1 MTAQPDLSAVGRMA
15 VAYAERG
22 FVLVPLHG
30 IVGGRCTCPL
40 ADCPSP
46 GKHPRPSRG
55 LREASADVAQ
65 VRQWWL
71 QWPTANVGC
80 LPGPSGY
87 VVLDIDGPEG
97 EATAQALGLLAE
109 PTLEVT
115 TGRGRHRWYR
125 HPGGHIPNGQLG
137 AKLDVRGD
145 MGYVL
150 LPPSRHVTGAKYRWV
165 GRLED
170 VALLPPGLVPR
181 LQGQADRSAPPPD
194 RLPAWMLPFLTV
206 QSGTRNQTMTRFVGW
221 AFAQGHD
228 IATVQ
233 AMADGLNAKWPEPLP
248 SPEVEAVVRS
258 IAAAEARKPTRRTA
272 TGTTLQL
279 AAPDAPVV
287 EEPTLPALRE
297 AQRDEAI
304 SRGRQDLSNAPRW
317 RWHDLNRLMGPLLPG
332 EVHMVGAITGNGKT
346 AFLMSQME
354 GWAEAKVPVLYVP
367 LELDPSD
374 LRRQWAAWQLGLP
387 WVSVARND
395 WASLP
400 EGSQEAHEA
409 MLAEQAE
416 NPFVHFPPDR
426 RITITRLAQLVGR
439 AVAEAGIRVVVVDHF
454 HRMDFG
460 PATSNYRVQ
469 VTEAARAL
477 RDVAREYGVVV
488 VAAAQL
494 NQDPHPLDRYFPP
507 TLKRLK
513 ESSGISEEA
522 STVLMLSRV
531 LKESPTA
538 ESLQLLREG
547 LKETREFEEP
557 NAMSV
562 TCRKSRLDDSARD
575 RAVKLAVASGRV
587 IDYLPPGL
595 ARSWADR
602 YEL

>member
-1 MTAQPDLSAVGRMA
+1 MTAQPDLTATGRA
-15 VAYAERG
+15 ALAYAAKG

-30 IVGGRCTCPL
+30 IERGRCTCPL
-40 ADCPSP
+40 ATCPSP

-55 LREASADVAQ
+55 LREASADAAQ
-65 VRQWWL
+65 VRQWWM

-97 EATAQALGLLAE
+97 EATAEGLGLLAE
-109 PTLEVT
+109 PTLEVV

-137 AKLDVRGD
+137 PKLDVRGD
-145 MGYVL
+145 AGYVL
-150 LPPSRHVTGAKYRWV
+150 LPPSMHVSGTRYRWA

-170 VALLPPGLVPR
+170 VAALPLTLVPR

-206 QSGTRNQTMTRFVGW
+206 QQGGRNQTMTRFVGW
-221 AFAQGHD
+221 ALAQGHD

-248 SPEVEAVVRS
+248 SAEVEAVVRS
-258 IAAAEARKPTRRTA
+258 IAAAEARKPARLTS

-279 AAPDAPVV
+279 AAPVV
-287 EEPTLPALRE
+287 EPEVPTLPALRQV
-297 AQRDEAI
+297 QRDEAI
-304 SRGRQDLSNAPRW
+304 TRGRQDFTNAPRW
-317 RWHDLNRLMGPLLPG
+317 RWADLDRLMGPLLPG

-354 GWAEAKVPVLYVP
+354 GWAERQVPVLYIP

-387 WVSVARND
+387 WVNVARND
-395 WASLP
+395 WAGLP
-400 EGSQEAHEA
+400 EGSQDAHEA
-409 MLAEQAE
+409 MVAEQAE

-426 RITITRLAQLVGR
+426 RITIARLAQWVGR
-439 AVAEAGIRVVVVDHF
+439 AVDEAGVKVVVVDHF

-477 RDVAREYGVVV
+477 RDVAREHSVVV

-531 LKESPTA
+531 LKESVTP

-547 LKETREFEEP
+547 LKETRDFEEP
-557 NAMSV
+557 NTMSV
-562 TCRKSRLDDSARD
+562 TCRKSRLDDTARD
-575 RAVKLAVASGRV
+575 RAVKLAVAAGRV

-602 YEL
+602 YGL